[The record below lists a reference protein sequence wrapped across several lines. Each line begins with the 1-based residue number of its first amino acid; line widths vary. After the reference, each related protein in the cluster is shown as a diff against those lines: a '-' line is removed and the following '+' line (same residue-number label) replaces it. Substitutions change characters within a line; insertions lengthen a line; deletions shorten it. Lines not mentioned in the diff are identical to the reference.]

1 MNITLDTPD
10 GRIGGWLA
18 RPAQPSTMGLVVLQ
32 EIFGVTAHI
41 RDVTDRYAREG
52 FIALAPALFDVVT
65 PNADLPYDGDGMQ
78 QGRALV
84 TELGFDRAVRLVDAA
99 AQRLRSEGAE
109 HVGVVGFC
117 WGGTLALLANLR
129 LGLPAVSYYGARNAN
144 FLDEPLRA
152 PMLFHFG
159 AEDASTPAADI
170 ERERAAWPRAD
181 FMVYPDAGHAFN
193 RDCDPSHYRADA
205 ARLANAETLAFFREH
220 LA

>member
-1 MNITLDTPD
+1 MDIHFDTPD

-18 RPAQPSTMGLVVLQ
+18 TPDQPSTMGLVVLQ

-52 FIALAPALFDVVT
+52 FIALAPAVFDVVEPDT
-65 PNADLPYDGDGMQ
+65 DLPYDGEGMQ
-78 QGRALV
+78 RGRALI
-84 TELGFDRAVRLVDAA
+84 TELGFDRALRMVDAA
-99 AQRLRSEGAE
+99 ARRLRAEGAT

-117 WGGTLALLANLR
+117 WGGSLALLANLR

-170 ERERAAWPRAD
+170 ARERTAWPQAI

-193 RDCDPSHYRADA
+193 RDGDPAHYRVDA
-205 ARLANAETLAFFREH
+205 ATLANSETLAFLREH

>member
-1 MNITLDTPD
+1 MDITLDTPE

-18 RPAQPSTMGLVVLQ
+18 VPDQPSTMGLIVLQ

-41 RDVTDRYAREG
+41 RDVADRYAREG
-52 FIALAPALFDVVT
+52 FIALAPALFDVIA
-65 PNADLPYDGDGMQ
+65 PGSDLPYDNDGMQ

-84 TELGFDRAVRLVDAA
+84 AELGFDRALRLVEAA
-99 AQRLRSEGAE
+99 ARRLREEGATR
-109 HVGVVGFC
+109 VGVVGFC
-117 WGGTLALLANLR
+117 WGGSLALLANLR
-129 LGLPAVSYYGARNAN
+129 LGLPAASYYGARNTQ

-170 ERERAAWPRAD
+170 ERERAAWPEATI
-181 FMVYPDAGHAFN
+181 MVYPDAGHAFN
-193 RDCDPSHYRADA
+193 RDGDPAHYRVDA
-205 ARLANAETLAFFREH
+205 ATRANGETLAFFREH

>member
-18 RPAQPSTMGLVVLQ
+18 RPDSPSTTGLVVLQ

-41 RDVTDRYAREG
+41 RGVTARYAGEG
-52 FIALAPALFDVVT
+52 FIALAPALFDVVE
-65 PNADLPYDGDGMQ
+65 PDVDLPYDGDGMQ
-78 QGRALV
+78 QGRTLV
-84 TELGFDRAVRLVDAA
+84 TKLGFDRALRLVDSAA
-99 AQRLRSEGAE
+99 RRLREEGAA
-109 HVGVVGFC
+109 HIGVVGFC

-144 FLDEPLRA
+144 FLDESLRA

-159 AEDASTPAADI
+159 AEDASTPAVDI
-170 ERERAAWPRAD
+170 ERERAAWPQAA

-193 RDCDPSHYRADA
+193 RDCDPTHYRADA
-205 ARLANAETLAFFREH
+205 ATLANAETLAFFREH

>member
-18 RPAQPSTMGLVVLQ
+18 RPEAPSTMGLVILQ
-32 EIFGVTAHI
+32 EIFGITAHI
-41 RDVTDRYAREG
+41 RDITDRYAREG
-52 FIALAPALFDVVT
+52 FIALAPALFDVVE
-65 PNADLPYDGDGMQ
+65 PNVDLPYDADGMQ
-78 QGRALV
+78 QGRRLIG
-84 TELGFDRAVRLVDAA
+84 ELGFDQALRLVDAG
-99 AQRLRSEGAE
+99 AQRLREEGATDI
-109 HVGVVGFC
+109 GVVGFC

-129 LGLPAVSYYGARNAN
+129 LGLPAVSYYGARNVN

-159 AEDASTPAADI
+159 AKDASTPTTDI
-170 ERERAAWPRAD
+170 ERERAAWPQAP

-193 RDCDPSHYRADA
+193 RDCDPTHYQADA
-205 ARLANAETLAFFREH
+205 AQLANAETLAFFREH

>member
-18 RPAQPSTMGLVVLQ
+18 RPDRPSTMGLIVLQ

-41 RDVTDRYAREG
+41 RDVADHYAREG
-52 FIALAPALFDVVT
+52 FIALAPALFDVVES
-65 PNADLPYDGDGMQ
+65 NVDLPYDDAGMQ
-78 QGRALV
+78 QGRTFV
-84 TELGFDRAVRLVDAA
+84 TALGFDRAILLVSAAVSRLHD
-99 AQRLRSEGAE
+99 EGAT

-129 LGLPAVSYYGARNAN
+129 LGLPAVGYYGARNTN

-159 AEDASTPAADI
+159 AEDASTPITDI
-170 ERERAAWPRAD
+170 ERERASWPQAD
-181 FMVYPDAGHAFN
+181 FMVHPDAGHAFN
-193 RDCDPSHYRADA
+193 RDCDPTHYRANA
-205 ARLANAETLAFFREH
+205 ATRANTATLAFFREH

>member
-18 RPAQPSTMGLVVLQ
+18 RPEAPSTMGLVILQ
-32 EIFGVTAHI
+32 EIFGITAHI
-41 RDVTDRYAREG
+41 RDITDRYARKG
-52 FIALAPALFDVVT
+52 FIALAPALFDVVE
-65 PNADLPYDGDGMQ
+65 PNVDLPYDADGMQ
-78 QGRALV
+78 QGRRLIG
-84 TELGFDRAVRLVDAA
+84 ELGFDQALRLVDAG
-99 AQRLRSEGAE
+99 AQRLREEGATDI
-109 HVGVVGFC
+109 GVVGFC

-159 AEDASTPAADI
+159 AKDASTPAADI
-170 ERERAAWPRAD
+170 ERERAAWPQAA

-193 RDCDPSHYRADA
+193 RDCDPTHYQADA
-205 ARLANAETLAFFREH
+205 AQLANAETLAFFREH

>member
-18 RPAQPSTMGLVVLQ
+18 RPDRPSTMGLVVLQ

-41 RDVTDRYAREG
+41 RDVADRYAKEG
-52 FIALAPALFDVVT
+52 FITLAPALFDIVT
-65 PNADLPYDGDGMQ
+65 PGVDLPYDSDGMQ
-78 QGRALV
+78 QGRTLV
-84 TELGFDRAVRLVDAA
+84 TGLGFDRAVRLVSAA
-99 AQRLRSEGAE
+99 VSRLRDEGATQI
-109 HVGVVGFC
+109 GVVGFC
-117 WGGTLALLANLR
+117 WGGSLALLANLR
-129 LGLPAVSYYGARNAN
+129 LGLPAVSYYGARNTN

-159 AEDASTPAADI
+159 AKDASTPAADI
-170 ERERAAWPRAD
+170 ERERAAWPQAA

-193 RDCDPSHYRADA
+193 RDCDPTHYRADA